1 MISSKKGKGKEKEMK
16 KRNSRI
22 LISLFGIL
30 IGIILFVTV
39 CIISIDGFIED
50 KETINRIN
58 AILTALLGII
68 IAIIRIKQINM
79 ERKDLNHSDVVRDLI
94 KIERQDWREFTRF
107 LIIGKHCSVQLE
119 LYKEPRGENRVQA
132 YIYGLYTDASHRR
145 EGYAKRMLEKAE
157 SIARQEGFHSVFLEW
172 DIKDTPI
179 DIFLWY
185 ERCGYD
191 EIAMNPG
198 KNSLLRKQ
206 L

>member
-1 MISSKKGKGKEKEMK
+1 MISSKKGKGKEMK
-16 KRNSRI
+16 KRNSSI
-22 LISLFGIL
+22 LISLLVIL
-30 IGIILFVTV
+30 IGIILFEIV

-79 ERKDLNHSDVVRDLI
+79 EDLNHSDVVRDFI
-94 KIERQDWREFTRF
+94 KIERQDWHDFTRF
-107 LIIGKHCSVQLE
+107 LVIGKHCSVQLE

-145 EGYAKRMLEKAE
+145 EGYAKRMLQEAE
-157 SIARQEGFHSVFLEW
+157 CIARQEGFHSVFIEW

-198 KNSLLRKQ
+198 KNSLLRK
-206 L
+206 LL